1 MARPIFRSRARS
13 LFRNLAVL
21 GVVVLAVW
29 LGGLIWF
36 AGRIDNY
43 SVDTATVTDSIVVL
57 TGGRGRVATGL
68 DLLAG
73 DRAERLFISG
83 VYRGVEVEELL
94 RVSQQ
99 EPGALECCI
108 TLGYAADDTVGNARE
123 TAAWMREEGF
133 ASLRLVTANY
143 HMPRSLLEFGRAMPD
158 VDILPH
164 PVASPNVRLAGWWH
178 RPGTAWLIA
187 REYSKYLFSLARSLV
202 FPEL

>member
-1 MARPIFRSRARS
+1 MARPIFRPRARS
-13 LFRNLAVL
+13 FVRNLAIL
-21 GVVVLAVW
+21 GVLAFAVW

-36 AGRIDNY
+36 AGRIDSY
-43 SVDTATVTDSIVVL
+43 AADTARVTDSIVVL

-68 DLLAG
+68 ELLAG

-83 VYRGVEVEELL
+83 VYRGVDVQELL

-123 TAAWMREEGF
+123 TAAWMTQEGF
-133 ASLRLVTANY
+133 ASMRLVTANY

-164 PVASPNVRLAGWWH
+164 PVESPNVRLAGWWR
-178 RPGTAWLIA
+178 RPGTAWLLA